1 MRTSSFTLLV
11 LLVALPAFAAKSG
24 KATHSKSP
32 AHARPTLAVRTLTI
46 TDANSNQVQEIHCA
60 GRVPTTLAFQVPI
73 DQKLVV
79 LADANNIFLPP
90 RTTDRTILLIPK
102 EDLTPG
108 TPTTLTVTL
117 EDGTILPF
125 VLSAATDTVD
135 VTVNVIVSLQKR
147 AAPESV
153 EALKT
158 SIGQLRGQLDECQSN
173 AGSAGVSKI
182 AALILKQDADAPAP
196 FERHAVHKLDRQ
208 SRLLVEVKQA
218 YRLFNQTYVVLTV
231 QNRDPSRPWVLDH
244 PEVSVSGGGQASDV
258 KVTSYVT
265 EANSLSPDESERIVV
280 SFDTPPQSSGQDY
293 ILRLLE
299 HGGSR
304 HVQLDGLAL

>member
-1 MRTSSFTLLV
+1 MRRSSLVLLV
-11 LLVALPAFAAKSG
+11 LLLAFPAGAKSA
-24 KATHSKSP
+24 KASHAKKSAP
-32 AHARPTLAVRTLTI
+32 PKPTLTVRTLTI

-102 EDLTPG
+102 EDLSPG

-125 VLSAATDTVD
+125 VLSAATTTVD
-135 VTVNVIVSLQKR
+135 VTVNVVVNLQKR
-147 AAPESV
+147 AGPESV

-158 SIGQLRGQLDECQSN
+158 SIGQLRGQLDECQS
-173 AGSAGVSKI
+173 SAGTAGVQKI
-182 AALILKQDADAPAP
+182 AALILKQDPDSPAP
-196 FERHAVHKLDRQ
+196 FERHSVHELDRQ

-218 YRLFNQTYVVLTV
+218 YRLFNQTYVVLTL
-231 QNRDPSRPWVLDH
+231 QNRDPSRPWVMDH
-244 PEVSVSGGGQASDV
+244 PEVSVSGGGQSSDV

-265 EANSLSPDESERIVV
+265 EANSLSPDETERVVV
-280 SFDTPPQSSGQDY
+280 SFDTPPQSSGQTYD
-293 ILRLLE
+293 LRLLE

-304 HVQLDGLAL
+304 HVELGGLSL